1 MEEDYVYTSE
11 IRALLE
17 DTSLHSVGT
26 HHHLI
31 TASSPTWAQQNAS
44 SFAIR
49 FVLMSE
55 RARSRYIVFNKSQLN
70 ITSSHRINKTWTTHL
85 GVDRRKG
92 SPNWIWLDMMTW
104 KHRLEGGLTQTFI
117 NFYLHNFSLASHTP
131 PSPLNYLYHVREG
144 MENIHLLP
152 LSPHSVYSD
161 ACFRAVPRRDHKKP
175 ENVFRLVRVGFRS
188 SFDVNIWCFRRFN
201 EDIFEKLKQSLKSI
215 TNTPPL
221 SWESS
226 RNSVLWLWNSI
237 SKLWRINKSNEFDF
251 IINKA
256 RSVQVNLKAKL
267 SSKNS
272 PKKRSTSCFRFLDSP
287 WMRRKRQTN
296 CSRTSR
302 SRLIAGKRW
311 KNVVKTPPV
320 CSSSTSNIC
329 KDDAE
334 EAQKVAKIEF
344 YD

>member
-1 MEEDYVYTSE
+1 
-11 IRALLE
+11 
-17 DTSLHSVGT
+17 
-26 HHHLI
+26 
-31 TASSPTWAQQNAS
+31 
-44 SFAIR
+44 
-49 FVLMSE
+49 
-55 RARSRYIVFNKSQLN
+55 
-70 ITSSHRINKTWTTHL
+70 
-85 GVDRRKG
+85 
-92 SPNWIWLDMMTW
+92 MMTW

-175 ENVFRLVRVGFRS
+175 ENVFRLVRVYKKMKGTPRVGFRS

-237 SKLWRINKSNEFDF
+237 SKLCRINKSNEFDF
-251 IINKA
+251 INKA

-272 PKKRSTSCFRFLDSP
+272 PKKRSTSCFRFSDSL

-302 SRLIAGKRW
+302 KEKEKCRQNTSSLLLVNLKHLQRWGGRGAKGSENWILRLIWQHKSKSKMKFRERLCHYLCGGCRALSAKSTLIRFLMDEKSEQKKPLSCHERCFPKPYVAQDGEAKKRFR
-311 KNVVKTPPV
+311 NPFL
-320 CSSSTSNIC
+320 SSYWISWFLHLPYT
-329 KDDAE
+329 
-334 EAQKVAKIEF
+334 
-344 YD
+344 